1 MLYRSIF
8 QFLFNLL
15 KFLSFFSLKINKL
28 LRTRLNI
35 NSKISKSFSKNDNVI
50 WFHCSSLGEFE
61 QARPLIELYSKNYS
75 NYKILLTFF
84 SSSGYE
90 IQKNYKHADCVSY
103 LPFDNQ
109 KTIISFLNNFNPKV
123 LFLIKYEFWPELINQ
138 LYIKKIKIFSISS
151 IFRKDQIFFKFY
163 GKFLVKYLKKIDH
176 FFVQDDNSKNLLN
189 SIGISSSTV
198 IGDTRLDRV
207 LKIKNEIFELKAI
220 SKFKASSP
228 CLVLGSTWKE
238 DYFLL
243 NKLKLFP
250 KLKTIIVPHKI
261 DTNSLKELT
270 RKLKMPYSMLSS
282 YKKDNSKSQILV
294 IDSIGLLSKIYK
306 YADIAYVGGGMGKK
320 GLHNTMEP
328 AVFNIPII
336 VGKNYNK
343 YNEVIDLVKLGGI
356 ISVKNENE
364 FYKIISLLLKDSIK
378 RNKLGKINSEYINSK
393 AGSSK
398 TIINLI
404 KL

>member
-1 MLYRSIF
+1 M
-8 QFLFNLL
+8 
-15 KFLSFFSLKINKL
+15 
-28 LRTRLNI
+28 
-35 NSKISKSFSKNDNVI
+35 
-50 WFHCSSLGEFE
+50 
-61 QARPLIELYSKNYS
+61 
-75 NYKILLTFF
+75 
-84 SSSGYE
+84 
-90 IQKNYKHADCVSY
+90 
-103 LPFDNQ
+103 
-109 KTIISFLNNFNPKV
+109 
-123 LFLIKYEFWPELINQ
+123 
-138 LYIKKIKIFSISS
+138 
-151 IFRKDQIFFKFY
+151 
-163 GKFLVKYLKKIDH
+163 KYLKKIDH

-343 YNEVIDLVKLGGI
+343 YNEVLDLVKLGGI